1 MKILHI
7 ADLHLDSAFS
17 GLGVEAS
24 ARRRAELRAC
34 FVDTMRLAAERGVSL
49 VLIAGDLFDTPF
61 CSVETRRA
69 VFDAIRGVGC
79 PVVIAPGNHDHYCK
93 NGTYADKAL
102 PENAYIFTSNAPT
115 SFDFDDL
122 GVSVIGYAF
131 TSDRYEDDPLASPL
145 PLSRE
150 NVNILCAHA
159 DLGARLSK
167 YAPISPNAIARAG
180 FAYAALGHVHVA
192 PDPVVAGATTIA
204 YSGFMQGRSFD
215 EPSAGGAYIVDL
227 DIHTRKISLERICTS
242 RLRYE
247 IERLDITSAEREDDV
262 IAAISHLIGDRG
274 YDADTALRVILCGSV
289 PSYLTLRTDSL
300 ERALDNAGLALLQ
313 IRDRTVANFDLASL
327 ADDVT
332 IRGELYRTLLPS
344 LDSDDA
350 DERVRASLALRFA
363 LAALDKREFGIE
375 QG

>member
-17 GLGVEAS
+17 GLGVEES
-24 ARRRAELRAC
+24 ARRRADLRAC
-34 FVDTMRLAAERGVSL
+34 FADTMRLAAERGVSL

-69 VFDAIRGVGC
+69 VFDAIRAVGC
-79 PVVIAPGNHDHYCK
+79 PVVIAPGNHDHYTK

-102 PENAYIFTSNAPT
+102 PENAYIFTSNAP
-115 SFDFDDL
+115 SAFDFDDL
-122 GVSVIGYAF
+122 GVSVVGYAF
-131 TSDRYEDDPLASPL
+131 TSDRYEDDPLAAPL

-159 DLGARLSK
+159 ELGARLSK

-192 PDPVVAGATTIA
+192 PEPMVAGATTIA

-227 DIHTRKISLERICTS
+227 DIHTREISLERICTS

-262 IAAISHLIGDRG
+262 IAAISRLIGDRG
-274 YDADTALRVILCGSV
+274 YGADTALRVILCGSV

-300 ERALDNAGLALLQ
+300 ERALGNVGLALLQ
-313 IRDRTVANFDLASL
+313 IRDLTVANFDLASL
-327 ADDVT
+327 ADDAT

-344 LDSDDA
+344 LDSEDA

-363 LAALDKREFGIE
+363 LAALDKREFGTD